1 MMFPK
6 ILNSREE
13 EKNKNMRAI
22 LAIIASAAVAALVLV
37 SATVEGIAVE
47 GSAVAKVEY
56 FFGAA

>member
-1 MMFPK
+1 MFPLK

-37 SATVEGIAVE
+37 SATVEGIVVE